1 MENKYDKAKKILKEA
16 NQEHLLRFY
25 DNLGSEN
32 KEKLLNEILNIN
44 FKEIDELFIN
54 INKVTD
60 LKENI
65 IEPIPYIDKE
75 NLEEGKRKYYEKIGF
90 EEIKNDKLA
99 VVTMAGGQGTRLRAQ
114 WTKRYIYTKCEG

>member
-1 MENKYDKAKKILKEA
+1 MENKYEKAKKILKEA

-25 DNLGSEN
+25 DNLDSEN

-44 FKEIDELFIN
+44 FKEINELFTN

-75 NLEEGKRKYYEKIGF
+75 KLAEDKRKYYEKIGF
-90 EEIKNDKLA
+90 EEIKNGKLA
-99 VVTMAGGQGTRLRAQ
+99 VVTMAGGQGTRLR
-114 WTKRYIYTKCEG
+114 T